1 MDDQVWLFVAVP
13 AVTAFIGYV
22 TNWAAVRMMFYPA
35 EPRGIGPLRWQGIV
49 YRMGPK
55 FAREIATTTGQV
67 LTPADIAER
76 VDIDGLVERL
86 YREHEHLLD
95 GAVGA
100 SLDVLAPGTWNTM
113 DHEARMQLRTVLL
126 AQATGSVDG
135 LVGALGDRLPE
146 VLDLDEL
153 LVAELTGENAD
164 RLARV
169 AVQIAGRELRFIE
182 IYGAVFGFGI
192 GVVQAALFG
201 VFGIWWTMPIVG
213 GIVGLGTNWLA
224 IQMIFRPLEPTRFL
238 GLVTYQGMFPKRQR
252 EIAADY
258 GKITAREIFTPE
270 KLVSAV
276 VDGPGMSAPDA
287 EVRSLATERL
297 AEFRPML
304 ALVAGGVAPSDGE
317 LGKVVDVLFD
327 RLIALEPTLRPTVV
341 AHLAESLRLDEL
353 IEDRLGSLD
362 KAQFERMLRG
372 IFEEDEWILV
382 AVGGALGGL
391 IGVAQGLLVRS
402 FDL

>member
-1 MDDQVWLFVAVP
+1 MSDQAWLFVTVP

-22 TNWAAVRMMFYPA
+22 TNWAAVRMMFHPA

-49 YRMGPK
+49 YRMAPK
-55 FAREIATTTGQV
+55 FAREIANTTGQV
-67 LTPADIAER
+67 LTPTDIAER
-76 VDIDGLVERL
+76 VDLTGLVERL
-86 YREHEHLLD
+86 SVDHEDLLD
-95 GAVGA
+95 ELVGA
-100 SLDVLAPGTWNTM
+100 SLDELAPGTWSSM
-113 DHEARMQLRTVLL
+113 APEARTQLRTMLL

-146 VLDLDEL
+146 FLDLDAL
-153 LVAELTGENAD
+153 LVEELTGENAG

-169 AVQIAGRELRFIE
+169 AEEIAGRELRFIE
-182 IYGAVFGFGI
+182 LYGGIFGLI
-192 GVVQAALFG
+192 VGVVQAALFG

-238 GLVTYQGMFPKRQR
+238 GVFTYQGMFPKRQR

-258 GKITAREIFTPE
+258 GRITAREIFTPE

-276 VDGPGMSAPDA
+276 VDGPGRSASEA
-287 EVRSLATERL
+287 ELRSVAVERL
-297 AEFRPML
+297 GEFRPML
-304 ALVAGGVAPSDGE
+304 GMLTGGAEPSDE
-317 LGKVVDVLFD
+317 TLHRVVGVLLD
-327 RLIALEPTLRPTVV
+327 RLLEVEPALRPTVES
-341 AHLAESLRLDEL
+341 HLAETLRLEEL

-382 AVGGALGGL
+382 VVGGGLGAL
-391 IGVAQGLLVRS
+391 IGVAQGLLARAIQH
-402 FDL
+402 

>member
-1 MDDQVWLFVAVP
+1 MSDQLWLFITVP

-22 TNWAAVRMMFYPA
+22 TNWAAVRMIFHPA
-35 EPRGIGPLRWQGIV
+35 EPRGIGPFRWQGIV
-49 YRMGPK
+49 YRMAPK
-55 FAREIATTTGQV
+55 FAREIANTTGQV
-67 LTPADIAER
+67 LTPSDIVER
-76 VDIDGLVERL
+76 VDIAGLVDRL
-86 YREHEHLLD
+86 FEAHEEVLD
-95 GAVGA
+95 HAVGE
-100 SLDVLAPGTWNTM
+100 SLDVLAPGAWASMDPAARVQVRTM
-113 DHEARMQLRTVLL
+113 LV

-135 LVGALGDRLPE
+135 LVEALGHRLPDI
-146 VLDLDEL
+146 LDLDAL
-153 LVAELTGENAD
+153 LVEELTGENAG

-169 AVQIAGRELRFIE
+169 SGEIAARELRFIE
-182 IYGAVFGFGI
+182 LYGGVFGFAV
-192 GVVQAALFG
+192 GVVQAALYG

-224 IQMIFRPLEPTRFL
+224 IQMIFRPLEPRRFF
-238 GLVTYQGMFPKRQR
+238 GIVTYQGMFPKRQR

-276 VDGPGMSAPDA
+276 VTGPGMTGSEAGL
-287 EVRSLATERL
+287 RSLARERV

-304 ALVAGGVAPSDGE
+304 AMLAGGGEVSDG
-317 LGKVVDVLFD
+317 DVSLLVD
-327 RLIALEPTLRPTVV
+327 RLFGQLLELEPALRPTVES
-341 AHLAESLRLDEL
+341 HLAENLRLDEL

-382 AVGGALGGL
+382 VIGGVLGAL
-391 IGVAQGLLVRS
+391 IGVGQGLLVRS
-402 FDL
+402 LTG